1 MLASPAPVA
10 SWLHW
15 PLGHNSL
22 TQILQ
27 PLTVSSQ
34 AFVFGFVDGDPMQSL
49 HILALVLP
57 YL

>member
-1 MLASPAPVA
+1 MSASPAPI
-10 SWLHW
+10 SSGLHW
-15 PLGHNSL
+15 PLGHKGL

-34 AFVFGFVDGDPMQSL
+34 AFVFGFVDEHPMQSL
-49 HILALVLP
+49 YILVLVSL